1 MHPMMIVA
9 MADEV
14 ARERRTEWECRR
26 PRFLAFAD
34 GESAAARFQGL
45 AAVRDAMGRIKA
57 VILGLPAG
65 LPNRRRGTRQLPR
78 NLLNAGRRFPV
89 DLDSRNAAR

>member
-1 MHPMMIVA
+1 MHPMMIMA
-9 MADEV
+9 MADE
-14 ARERRTEWECRR
+14 AATERRTEWESRR
-26 PRFLAFAD
+26 ARFLAFAD

-65 LPNRRRGTRQLPR
+65 LPNRRRGTRQLPPYPMR
-78 NLLNAGRRFPV
+78 DVGFRLT
-89 DLDSRNAAR
+89 